1 MSNSNSNSISYFNVR
16 NYNNKLIMYVVL
28 SFIIGLNITYIL
40 DSFEIINGQEG
51 VDYYSEVHTSR
62 FNSYMHTVFMPF
74 TYGGFNLAI
83 PAILGMSRSNSFIMQ
98 LSFYVIY
105 ITHYISFNYFIG
117 IMFGLY
123 YAMSFHFSCN
133 IFNKF
138 YKYRNYLILGG
149 LSLSICALFIQEIIG
164 HWIGGDD
171 PSRPEGVLNA
181 ILYAMYYSVEHL
193 FI

>member
-1 MSNSNSNSISYFNVR
+1 MSNSDLYFNIR
-16 NYNNKLIMYVVL
+16 CYNNKLIIYCVL

-40 DSFEIINGQEG
+40 DSFKIINGQEG
-51 VDYYSEVHTSR
+51 VDYYSEVHTSK
-62 FNSYMHTVFMPF
+62 FNLYMHTVFMPF

-83 PAILGMSRSNSFIMQ
+83 PAILGMSRNNSFIMQ
-98 LSFYVIY
+98 LSFYIIY

-117 IMFGLY
+117 VMFGLY
-123 YAMSFHFSCN
+123 YAMPFHFSCN
-133 IFNKF
+133 VFNKF
-138 YKYRNYLILGG
+138 YKNRTYLIFGG
-149 LSLSICALFIQEIIG
+149 LSLSIYALFIQEIIG

-181 ILYAMYYSVEHL
+181 ILYAMYYSVAHL